1 MKHEKVAVLGLGAM
15 GSRMASRLVEAGH
28 EVVVYNRTAG
38 ATESLVSAGARRE
51 SSPRTAV
58 VDCDAVISCVRDDDA
73 ARAVWLDP
81 EHGGLLGM
89 KPGSTVIESSTLTP
103 TCVGE
108 IAARAR
114 ARGVGFL
121 DAPVVGTRPHA
132 EAGKLIYLVGGD
144 ATALSRMRP
153 ILEVLGAAVHHVGET
168 GAGAAMKLVVN
179 ALFAIQVAALAELLV
194 VARRSGVTSHTA
206 LEVLGALPVTS
217 GAAQG
222 AASLMV
228 SGDHAPMFPVD
239 LVVKDLD
246 YAEALARGAAIAP
259 VVTASARGQF
269 ARARAAGHSHLN
281 ITAVAELF
289 GD

>member
-1 MKHEKVAVLGLGAM
+1 M
-15 GSRMASRLVEAGH
+15 VEQ
-28 EVVVYNRTAG
+28 
-38 ATESLVSAGARRE
+38 
-51 SSPRTAV
+51 P
-58 VDCDAVISCVRDDDA
+58 
-73 ARAVWLDP
+73 
-81 EHGGLLGM
+81 
-89 KPGSTVIESSTLTP
+89 
-103 TCVGE
+103 
-108 IAARAR
+108 
-114 ARGVGFL
+114 
-121 DAPVVGTRPHA
+121 TRPRSDVCQHVDPC

-217 GAAQG
+217 GAAKG

-246 YAEALARGAAIAP
+246 YAEALARGAAIEP

-269 ARARAAGHSHLN
+269 ARARVAGHSHLN

-289 GD
+289 GA